1 MYMIVHGEEPY
12 VTRLTLQ
19 KSCISSNKM
28 TFVFTQD
35 MNSCLLAESPVYYQS
50 IHPNLRHT

>member
-1 MYMIVHGEEPY
+1 MIVHGEESY

-35 MNSCLLAESPVYYQS
+35 MNSCLLAESPVYYLS